1 MMANVISLCSQ
12 MVVIHKTGGRLVHI
26 NEEIDV
32 MKVEYMT

>member
-1 MMANVISLCSQ
+1 MMSNVISRCSQ
-12 MVVIHKTGGRLVHI
+12 MVVIHKTGGGPVHI